1 MAPRRLLLGALLL
14 GSAAGQA
21 DPASV
26 LASLKSANAYFLAN
40 TANGLGS
47 CGWTRATYLVGNAA
61 HYAVSQDPD
70 LLTVPTASGV
80 AWNWT
85 CTNIPNGNNDLIGST
100 YLALYNVD
108 PAHDPVKLS
117 IEPGLAALV
126 ANTSNIYEWYWV
138 DALFM
143 ALPTYLE
150 FGTLR
155 NDSSWSEWAM
165 AAYTWTA
172 YYAPPNPPTSST
184 RRGLWAP
191 DHGLFYRDATYFN
204 KTSPNGSPVFW
215 GRGNGWAMS
224 CFARAL
230 AALPPGHPHAAE
242 YRSKLVAMAYALLPL
257 QGTDGLWRS
266 NLLDADEVR
275 VGGMEGAA
283 GCWFTCALSVVGSPF
298 SSPHHL
304 SSPTTRPP
312 PPPGLCLASR
322 TA

>member
-1 MAPRRLLLGALLL
+1 MLWRNLFAAKDLHRNLVFVLQPRELAVGRLALDVFFRGAFPPRHTEEL
-14 GSAAGQA
+14 S
-21 DPASV
+21 
-26 LASLKSANAYFLAN
+26 
-40 TANGLGS
+40 GLQ
-47 CGWTRATYLVGNAA
+47 RLERLVGNAA

-85 CTNIPNGNNDLIGST
+85 CTNLPNGNNDLIGST
-100 YLALYNVD
+100 YLALYNAD

-275 VGGMEGAA
+275 GGGWRVPRGA
-283 GCWFTCALSVVGSPF
+283 
-298 SSPHHL
+298 
-304 SSPTTRPP
+304 
-312 PPPGLCLASR
+312 GLRVL
-322 TA
+322 